1 MKQQHIRFLLT
12 SAAFITGITQM
23 AGQSVITGH
32 VLNSK
37 KEPLPAASIGIER
50 SAIGATADTAGLF
63 TLQLPDKGRFVLKA
77 SSVGYLTRTVN
88 VEVKDSLYIDII
100 LKEEPA
106 LLGEVVVV
114 SAGSFEASDKARGA
128 SLTPMD
134 AVTVAGNGGDVANA
148 LRTLP
153 GAQQIGEQQGLFVRG
168 GTGEEAKQF
177 VDGALLKQPNFSPV
191 PGMPQYARLNPFLF
205 KGILFSSGGY
215 SALYGQ
221 AMSSALILESVDLP
235 DQSSAS
241 GSLFPM
247 MASAGFQQLAVN
259 RRSSYGVNVRYGQSA
274 FYNRMISAR
283 PDFIAGPE
291 YAAGDANFRI
301 KTSKTG
307 MLKFYTN
314 YGYSNVGMN
323 TPDVDSSQ
331 LFSSFAVK
339 GINLYNNLSWR
350 EAWGRGWKMDAVLA
364 YNYYRESVINGLL
377 DENKS
382 PVALT
387 DPPYDQKNSY
397 RKTRSQF
404 AQARMVLSKPVGGR
418 QTLRMGMEY
427 FYNDDR
433 YLHNDTLNRLRDN
446 LTAAFAE
453 ADVYLFRNMGAKI
466 GARAEYSSLLQQY
479 SVAPRISL
487 AYRFAHAG
495 QINMAYGVFYQEPEA
510 SFIMQ
515 NRDLGF
521 SRATHYLVNY
531 QYKAGNR
538 LLRIEGYYKKYNRL
552 PLTDGKVTNSGD
564 GYARGVEL
572 FFRDKRSI
580 KNFDY
585 WITYTYLDTKRR
597 FWNYPTDLRPS
608 FATPH
613 TASFVAKRFFAALN
627 LSANL
632 SYTIAT
638 GRPYYNFQTDGSGKS
653 YVIDEGT
660 TNTYSSLNLSF
671 AYLFTMFKGWKHKD
685 FSGIGFGMNNVF
697 DRKHVFGYNYSYN
710 GLNKLPVTLPADR
723 TYYIGLFMSF
733 GIDRRDDFINDNL

>member
-1 MKQQHIRFLLT
+1 MKRNHIQFLLT
-12 SAAFITGITQM
+12 SAAFIAGITQSS
-23 AGQSVITGH
+23 GQSIITGH
-32 VLNSK
+32 ILNSK
-37 KEPLPAASIGIER
+37 KEALPAASIGVER
-50 SAIGATADTAGLF
+50 SAIGTTADTAGLF
-63 TLQLPDKGRFVLKA
+63 TLQLPQKGRFVLKA

-88 VEVKDSLYIDII
+88 VEIADSLYIDIV
-100 LKEEPA
+100 LKEEPGS
-106 LLGEVVVV
+106 LGEVVVV
-114 SAGSFEASDKARGA
+114 GAGSFEASDKARGA
-128 SLTPMD
+128 SLTPID
-134 AVTVAGNGGDVANA
+134 AVTVAGNGGDIANA

-235 DQSSAS
+235 DKSSAS
-241 GSLFPM
+241 FSLFPM
-247 MASAGFQQLAVN
+247 MTSAGIQQLGKD
-259 RRSSYGVNVRYGQSA
+259 RRSSYGVNARYGHSG
-274 FYNRMISAR
+274 FYNNMIDVR
-283 PDFIAGPE
+283 PDFFAGPE
-291 YAAGDANFRI
+291 YVAGDANFRI

-314 YGYSNVGMN
+314 YGYSKVGMN
-323 TPDVDSSQ
+323 TRDVDSSK
-331 LFSSFAVK
+331 LFSSFEVK
-339 GINLYNNLSWR
+339 GVNLYNNLSWR
-350 EAWGRGWKMDAVLA
+350 ESLGNGWRMDAVLA
-364 YNYYRESVINGLL
+364 YNYYRETINNGLL
-377 DENKS
+377 DENKL
-382 PVALT
+382 PVTLA
-387 DPPYDQKNSY
+387 DYPYDQKNSY
-397 RKTRSQF
+397 RKTASQF
-404 AQARMVLSKPVGGR
+404 AQARLVLSKPIGGK
-418 QTLRMGMEY
+418 QTLRMGAEY
-427 FYNDDR
+427 FYNNNR
-433 YLHNDTLNRLRDN
+433 YTHNDTLDRLRDD

-453 ADVYLFRNMGAKI
+453 ADIYLLRNVGAKI
-466 GARAEYSSLLQQY
+466 GVRAEYSSLLQEA

-487 AYRFAHAG
+487 AYRFPHAG

-510 SFIMQ
+510 QFLLQ
-515 NRDLGF
+515 NKELSF
-521 SRATHYLVNY
+521 SRATHYLINY

-552 PLTDGKVTNSGD
+552 PLADGGVTNGGD

-585 WITYTYLDTKRR
+585 WITYTYLDTKRK

-613 TASFVAKRFFAALN
+613 TASFVAKRFFADLN

-632 SYTIAT
+632 SYTIAK
-638 GRPYYNFQTDGSGKS
+638 GRPYYDLQMDANGKS
-653 YVIDEGT
+653 YVFDEGT

-671 AYLFTMFKGWKHKD
+671 AYLFTMFKGWKNKD